1 MDTAPS
7 YSILSETIRILHECE
22 QAEIS
27 SKSHL
32 RFFLVRFRNDFL
44 CRCSN
49 AIAPLLTAFWK
60 QVTELSCLLVLG
72 EYEHARHLWHRY
84 RDICPSQ
91 FYQLLDQ
98 ESLQSFSTVDSELSD
113 LFQFF
118 VLWNRIAKPMLRYQP
133 HLVMANAKSLLSL
146 RLGSSGSITEESLPI
161 FTLLEQVTFHY
172 QESIF
177 IQMEERYD
185 SISEEK
191 LFSNAFGYNSLQDS
205 DLDVREEMR
214 NVVRR
219 RGWTNHL
226 SSQSWIPT
234 STRLNKK
241 MDQGHKSD
249 YNEETIQS
257 MIQTVAFLEQKL
269 SL

>member
-1 MDTAPS
+1 
-7 YSILSETIRILHECE
+7 
-22 QAEIS
+22 
-27 SKSHL
+27 
-32 RFFLVRFRNDFL
+32 
-44 CRCSN
+44 
-49 AIAPLLTAFWK
+49 
-60 QVTELSCLLVLG
+60 
-72 EYEHARHLWHRY
+72 
-84 RDICPSQ
+84 
-91 FYQLLDQ
+91 
-98 ESLQSFSTVDSELSD
+98 
-113 LFQFF
+113 
-118 VLWNRIAKPMLRYQP
+118 
-133 HLVMANAKSLLSL
+133 MANAKSLLSL
-146 RLGSSGSITEESLPI
+146 RQGSSGSITEESLPI
-161 FTLLEQVTFHY
+161 FKLLEQLTFHY

-185 SISEEK
+185 SISEDK

-219 RGWTNHL
+219 RGWTHHH

-234 STRLNKK
+234 STQLNKK

-249 YNEETIQS
+249 YNEEKIQS